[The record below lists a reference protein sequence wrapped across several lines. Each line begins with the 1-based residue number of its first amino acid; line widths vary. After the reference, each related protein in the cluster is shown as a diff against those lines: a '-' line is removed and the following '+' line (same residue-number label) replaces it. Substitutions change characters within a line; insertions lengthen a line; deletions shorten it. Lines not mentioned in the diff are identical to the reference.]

1 MKNTTTKLLMLGL
14 AVGLL
19 SGCVS
24 ETYKA
29 PEPECIG
36 SKLTKTK
43 EVTDL
48 YAIAINP
55 TGTPQNTPTY
65 GLPNAT
71 PDYIE
76 GYVIS
81 SDEGGNFYQNLYVSP
96 KNTVT
101 KKSEKG
107 FNVSVDIKY
116 AYANQFA
123 PGTKVYLKLN
133 GLAFG
138 NPTTFNNGLT
148 FGAPPTDKFPVDR
161 LKNYETNLFP
171 SCEKIDEDAF
181 VIDNKTIT
189 QLTSNDDYLNT
200 LVEIKNVQFNDATAG
215 GTYDLNRTNGFDDNT
230 FIKDVSTQ
238 TSTATLAVRTSRFA
252 NFAGFNTP
260 TKSGSIRGVLTKF
273 VSNSGTTT
281 YQLVLRTL
289 RDVKLNKLRVIG
301 PTNPLG
307 GTALTFGS
315 SLTEDFT
322 SNSVNDNSFT
332 KYVNDRTLGTRYWA
346 VKQYPTGTGNKYI
359 EMSSF
364 VFAGSP
370 GLPASSYFMVPV
382 DFTAANTFTFS
393 KQTRNN
399 AGQCLNIYYV
409 KSTDYTSGFLN
420 PNLFTD
426 ITSSFSISYPTI
438 GQSEGV
444 FTNAGTYNIPS
455 SLTGNGF
462 FVFEYI
468 GTQIVTTRMQIDDIV
483 IN

>member
-1 MKNTTTKLLMLGL
+1 MKNTTSKLLMLGL
-14 AVGLL
+14 AIGLL

-43 EVTDL
+43 EVADL

-76 GYVIS
+76 GYIIS

-96 KNTVT
+96 KNDVT

-107 FNVSVDIKY
+107 FNVSVDIKF

-181 VIDNKTIT
+181 VIKELTIADLTANDN
-189 QLTSNDDYLNT
+189 YLNT
-200 LVEIKNVQFNDATAG
+200 LVEIKDAQFDDVTAG
-215 GTYDLNRTNGFDDNT
+215 GTYDFNRTNGFDDNT
-230 FIKDVSTQ
+230 YIKDSYTA
-238 TSTATLAVRTSRFA
+238 STAPKLAVRTSRFA

-260 TKSGSIRGVLTKF
+260 TKNGTIRGVLTKY
-273 VSNSGTTT
+273 VSPTGTF

-289 RDVKLNKLRVIG
+289 RDVKMNKPRVL
-301 PTNPLG
+301 PPSNPIG
-307 GTALTFGS
+307 GTNLIFDG
-315 SLTEDFT
+315 SLTENFT
-322 SNSVNDNSFT
+322 SFSAGNNSFND
-332 KYVNDRTLGTRYWA
+332 YINDRIL
-346 VKQYPTGTGNKYI
+346 GNKYWKVNSYGGNNYI
-359 EMSSF
+359 EMSAYGG
-364 VFAGSP
+364 AGNP
-370 GLPASSYFMVPV
+370 GIPSTAYFMVPV
-382 DFTAANTFTFS
+382 DFTAASTLSFKKEARYNY
-393 KQTRNN
+393 
-399 AGQCLNIYYV
+399 GPCLKVYYL
-409 KSTDYTSGFLN
+409 KFTDYVPGLLK
-420 PNLFTD
+420 PDLFTD
-426 ITSSFSISYPTI
+426 ITSSFTLTYPAI
-438 GQSEGV
+438 GASENA
-444 FTNAGTYNIPS
+444 FTNAGTYNIDS

-462 FVFEYI
+462 FIFEYT
-468 GTQIVTTRMQIDDIV
+468 GTTTVTTTMQLDDIV